1 MKTSNPNCRRPAW
14 FTRLTLTV
22 LLLGFGAA
30 QTLAATHTW
39 LGAGADDNWSTPE
52 NWDIGAPTFDADVI
66 FGDTDPTGTSG
77 PSGTPNNIVAVDQAI
92 QSLTYK
98 NLTGFHTT
106 QIPLGTNL
114 TISGAV
120 SPVVFVGTG
129 ADNGSSQTV
138 YATVIGGG
146 ALVVSNSAGVINVR
160 QGSPTS
166 GPHRAT
172 FDLSGLDTFN
182 CLVNQILVAGDGSSA
197 AARVRPSGT
206 LLLAKTNF
214 LTLTSTTSGNSLIL
228 GNTSNNGNSLT
239 YGEMGILQLGQ
250 TNVILSDSGMIVGG
264 IKGTALLVFNS
275 SMPDPKVVFR
285 DLTGTGRQ
293 GSWYIGNNNAATA
306 NNSTIG
312 TVDLTGGTVD
322 ALVGTIYVGRGQQYP
337 VGTGLTTGNLAIS
350 KGVIDATTLEIG
362 IRRMDYGGQ
371 ARGNVTVG
379 NTAQLIVGGNLRIG
393 YSGITAPTNLPC
405 SGTLNITNGGLVWV
419 KGRII
424 DGGPATNVINI
435 AGGYLKL
442 GGQLGRDVDALERP
456 LDDLNVTNGTLTLTL
471 NSTIN
476 AANPICG
483 VTNLTLATAATINVQ
498 GGGFTLGQYPLI
510 KYYSGIIGG
519 DGYGVLALGTLP
531 SRTTGHLSNNTDNS
545 SIDLVVTGISSAK
558 WDGTVNS
565 DWDIDTTT
573 NWVDA
578 LTSAATTYLES
589 AVPGDSVVFDD
600 TASGTTMVNL
610 TTTLSPVLVTLA
622 NTNKT
627 YVFNGPGSLS
637 GTTPLVKSG
646 GGLVILTNSGVN
658 DFSGAITINGGT
670 LRLGLAANRLP
681 TVASVA
687 LEDVSGATLDLGGV
701 DQTVSVLSGGGPN
714 GGNVDLGAG
723 VLTTMAS
730 GTYYGSVQG
739 TGMFRKTGSGTQT
752 LGGASSYSGGTY
764 IAGTVTL
771 INTNGSGLGSGLV
784 EIASGTL
791 NIGNGGLGGSLD
803 PAAVIT
809 NNGTVVFNRSNDFTF
824 ANVLQG
830 GGSVTKQNTN
840 TVLVTAANTYTNTT
854 TISDGAL
861 RINNGAALGD
871 PAGATTI
878 PNTPGAHLELL
889 GDITVAEVL
898 TISQKQSAYGLI
910 PSVVNLS
917 GTNTLSGQINGNAG
931 GSYWPFRS
939 DAGKLI
945 VSGYFV
951 NNTTSGS
958 RLLRLFG
965 VGEGDWATTLPAAA
979 GATTHVLK
987 EEGGTWTL
995 SGINTYDGE
1004 TRAYGGL
1011 LMVSGQIQ
1019 SPANVIVGDPATN
1032 TPARL
1037 GGTGLIFS
1045 PVIVNPNGT
1054 LAPGAS
1060 IGTLTIYNAL
1070 TLSGTTEMEVSPLD
1084 ADKLTGLTA
1093 ITYGGTLK
1101 VLLSGTLTGTE
1112 VFTLFESPPGT
1123 YSGSFAA
1130 YDLPTLPFPMMW
1142 NMDTLATDGKLRVS
1156 IGGTKPQIATVSRA
1170 VDGNIQLGGT
1180 GPNGAAYRVLSST
1193 NAALPLTSW
1202 MEIGNGTFT
1211 GGTFSFL
1218 DPNATNYVQ
1227 RFYSVVTP

>member
-1 MKTSNPNCRRPAW
+1 MKTSNPNCRRTAW
-14 FTRLTLTV
+14 FIRLTLTV
-22 LLLGFGAA
+22 VLLGSSALQNF
-30 QTLAATHTW
+30 AATHTW
-39 LGAGADDNWSTPE
+39 QGAGTDDNWSTPE
-52 NWDIGAPTFDADVI
+52 NWDLGALTFDADVI

-77 PSGTPNNIVAVDQAI
+77 PSGIPNNIVAADQVI

-129 ADNGSSQTV
+129 VDSGSSQTV
-138 YATVIGGG
+138 YATVVGGG
-146 ALVVSNSAGVINVR
+146 TLVISNTTGVINVR

-172 FDLSGLDTFN
+172 LDLSGLDTFN
-182 CLVNQILVAGDGSSA
+182 CVVNQILVAGDGSSA
-197 AARVRPSGT
+197 TARVRPSGT
-206 LLLAKTNF
+206 LLLARTNF
-214 LTLTSTTSGNSLIL
+214 LALTSATSGNSLIL
-228 GNTSNNGNSLT
+228 GNTSNNGNSLA

-264 IKGTALLVFNS
+264 IKGTALLVFNPT
-275 SMPDPKVVFR
+275 MPDPQVVFR
-285 DLTGTGRQ
+285 DLAGTGRQ
-293 GSWYIGNNNAATA
+293 GAWYIGNNNAATA
-306 NNSTIG
+306 NNSTVG
-312 TVDLTGGTVD
+312 TVDLTGGTVN
-322 ALVGTIYVGRGQQYP
+322 ALVGTIYVGRGQQNP
-337 VGTGLTTGNLAIS
+337 VGSGLTTGNLAIS
-350 KGVIDATTLEIG
+350 KGVIDATTVEIG
-362 IRRMDYGGQ
+362 MRRMDYGGH

-405 SGTLNITNGGLVWV
+405 SGTLSITNGGLVWV

-424 DGGPATNVINI
+424 DGGPATNIINL
-435 AGGYLKL
+435 AGGHLKL

-471 NSTIN
+471 NSAIN
-476 AANPICG
+476 ATNPICG

-498 GGGFTLGQYPLI
+498 GGGFALGQYPLI

-519 DGYGVLALGTLP
+519 DGYGVLAPGTLP
-531 SRTTGHLSNNTDNS
+531 FRTTGYLSNNTANS
-545 SIDLVVTGISSAK
+545 SIDLVVTEISAAK

-600 TASGTTMVNL
+600 TASGTTTVNL
-610 TTTLSPVLVTLA
+610 TTNLSPVLVTLA

-627 YVFNGPGSLS
+627 YVFNGPGNLS
-637 GTTPLVKSG
+637 GTTPLVKNG

-658 DFSGAITINGGT
+658 DFSGAVSINGGT

-681 TVASVA
+681 TAASVA
-687 LEDVSGATLDLGGV
+687 LADVTAATLDLGGV
-701 DQTVSVLSGGGPN
+701 DQTISVLSGGGPS
-714 GGNVDLGAG
+714 GGNVDLGTGA
-723 VLTTMAS
+723 LTTTAS
-730 GTYYGSVQG
+730 GTYYGSIQG
-739 TGMFRKTGSGTQT
+739 AGMFRKTGGGTQT

-771 INTNGSGLGSGLV
+771 INTNGGGLGSGLV

-791 NIGNGGLGGSLD
+791 NIGNGGPGGSLD

-809 NNGTVVFNRSNDFTF
+809 NNGTVVFNRTNDFTF
-824 ANVLQG
+824 ANLLEG
-830 GGSVTKQNTN
+830 GGNVIKNNTN

-861 RINNGAALGD
+861 RISNVMALGD
-871 PAGATTI
+871 PAGGTTI
-878 PNTPGAHLELL
+878 PNAAGARLELMGNIDVTEL
-889 GDITVAEVL
+889 ITLA
-898 TISQKQSAYGLI
+898 QKQSGAGAVPGI
-910 PSVVNLS
+910 VNVS
-917 GTNTLSGQINGNAG
+917 GTNTLSGLINGNSG

-945 VSGYFV
+945 VNGSFA
-951 NNTTSGS
+951 NNTSTGN
-958 RLLRLFG
+958 RGLRLFG
-965 VGEGDWATTLPAAA
+965 AGEGDWATTLPAAA
-979 GATTHVLK
+979 GATTYVLK
-987 EEGGTWTL
+987 EEAGTWTL
-995 SGINTYDGE
+995 SGFNTYDGE

-1019 SPANVIVGDPATN
+1019 SLANVIVGDPATN

-1037 GGTGLIFS
+1037 GGTGSIFG
-1045 PVIVNPNGT
+1045 PVIVNANGT

-1060 IGTLTIYNAL
+1060 IGTLAINNAL
-1070 TLSGTTEMEVSPLD
+1070 TLKGTTEMELSPSS
-1084 ADKLTGLTA
+1084 ADKIIGLTA
-1093 ITYGGTLK
+1093 VTYGGTLK

-1130 YDLPTLPFPMMW
+1130 YDLPALPFPMMW
-1142 NMDTLATDGKLRVS
+1142 NTDNLATDGTLRVS
-1156 IGGTKPQIATVSRA
+1156 IGGTKPHIAAVSRA
-1170 VDGNIQLGGT
+1170 VDGNFLINGT

-1202 MEIGNGTFT
+1202 LEIGSGTFS

-1218 DPNATNYVQ
+1218 DTNATNYVQ
-1227 RFYSVVTP
+1227 RFYTLVTP